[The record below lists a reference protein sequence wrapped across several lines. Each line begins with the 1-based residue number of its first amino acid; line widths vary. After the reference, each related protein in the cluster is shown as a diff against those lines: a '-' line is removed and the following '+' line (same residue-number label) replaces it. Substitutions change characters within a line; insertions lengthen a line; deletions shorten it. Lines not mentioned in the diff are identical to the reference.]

1 LTAEA
6 AEQAEQTKPARLAP
20 TLAALTLARLMLN
33 GARRFPYVILTPMA
47 AALGVPRSTLET
59 ALSLEWATGAISPF
73 AGPYIDRLGRKTIM
87 LIGIGSLAFF
97 AGIAALGQVAGV
109 ILFVL
114 IATGLSKVL
123 YDPAMQAYVGD
134 RTPYRLRGMAIGIT
148 ELSWSGAL
156 FVFGPLAAFLID
168 RGTVSAIF
176 AVVAA
181 GAALS
186 FLLLAALLPND
197 APRRFSDGAGVQARA
212 MLRLLRDSRPAMA
225 LLIAAALMSVAA
237 ESMVIVYEAW
247 LRNVFALSTVA
258 LGTLSWVISLAEVS
272 GEGFVIGVADRLG
285 KRRLAIAG
293 LVATGICYFALPLT
307 AGSLPAAVIAL
318 LLMFL
323 TFEISIVV
331 LIPVATEALPTA
343 RGTMMS
349 SNVAALAG
357 GRAIGTLVGGLLFR
371 TGGYA
376 LNGTL
381 ALLLNLIA
389 ALLIWRFV
397 HEYAGHQSAPA
408 TEPLP

>member
-1 LTAEA
+1 LTAEIP
-6 AEQAEQTKPARLAP
+6 EQAESARLAP

-47 AALGVPRSTLET
+47 AALGVPRVTLEA

-73 AGPYIDRLGRKTIM
+73 AGPYIDRLGRKTMM
-87 LIGIGSLAFF
+87 LVGIGSLAFF

-109 ILFVL
+109 ILFAIV
-114 IATGLSKVL
+114 ATGLSKVL
-123 YDPAMQAYVGD
+123 YDPAMQAYIGD

-156 FVFGPLAAFLID
+156 FIFGPLAAFLIE
-168 RGTVSAIF
+168 RATVSAIF
-176 AVVAA
+176 AALAV
-181 GAALS
+181 GAALA
-186 FLLLAALLPND
+186 FLLLTVLLPND
-197 APRRFSDGAGVQARA
+197 APRHVHDSAGAHVGV
-212 MLRLLRDSRPAMA
+212 LLRTLRDNKPAIA

-237 ESMVIVYEAW
+237 ESMTIVYEAW
-247 LRNVFALSTVA
+247 LRQVFALSTVV
-258 LGTLSWVISLAEVS
+258 LGTLSWAISLAEVT
-272 GEGFVIGVADRLG
+272 GEGVVIGVADRLG

-293 LVATGICYFALPLT
+293 LVATGVCYFALPLT

-318 LLMFL
+318 FLMFL

-331 LIPVATEALPTA
+331 LIPVATEALPMA

-357 GRAIGTLVGGLLFR
+357 GRAIGTLVGGWLFR

-389 ALLIWRFV
+389 AALIWRFV
-397 HEYAGHQSAPA
+397 HEYASHSTASAA
-408 TEPLP
+408 ESQVE